1 MTPEEFS
8 QYAARYGDT
17 VYRVALS
24 ACKSPADAED
34 VMQTVFLKLYQEK
47 IPFESQEHLRRWLIR
62 VAVNQSRKL
71 TRSAWYRK
79 RAPLEEWSAVGEF
92 QAPEESGLFLA
103 VSALPEKYRTPLYL
117 YYYEGYS
124 VRETAALCGIK
135 ESTAQTRL
143 QRAREKLKQTL
154 TTQEE
159 EP

>member
-1 MTPEEFS
+1 MTPEEFT
-8 QYAARYGDT
+8 QYAAQYGDT

-24 ACKSPADAED
+24 ACKCPADAED
-34 VMQTVFLKLYQEK
+34 VMQAVLLKLYQEK
-47 IPFESQEHLRRWLIR
+47 NGFESEEHLRRWLIR

-71 TRSAWYRK
+71 TRSAWFRK
-79 RAPLEEWSAVGEF
+79 NAPLEEWSAVGEF

-117 YYYEGYS
+117 CYYEGYS
-124 VRETAALCGIK
+124 VKETAALCGLK

-143 QRAREKLKQTL
+143 QRAREKLKRML
-154 TTQEE
+154 AEQEE